1 MPGHRTGVPVHY
13 RWPCGSVSSQAK
25 ISDSGNGKSSR
36 LGIKMNRIP
45 SQCPIIIYLDMGVDV
60 VVFGATGEVGR
71 VVCSYLFSRGKL
83 AGVTSWAPAGRNLE
97 KIAATL
103 GEESNTPVQHPRPN
117 PSPL

>member
-1 MPGHRTGVPVHY
+1 
-13 RWPCGSVSSQAK
+13 
-25 ISDSGNGKSSR
+25 
-36 LGIKMNRIP
+36 MNRIP

-117 PSPL
+117 PSRACE